1 METWINKILSQS
13 GFDPSQLEW
22 LNYVIQGSSIFL
34 LAVVINLVTRRFLI
48 RGIDYLAKKTE
59 TTWDDILVKQGV
71 FDRLGHIAPA
81 AVFYIFASGFGP
93 LETWV
98 EKFALIAM
106 VVTTMRMLDDLL
118 DSLVDI
124 YQTTGISREKP
135 IRGYSQVVKILAYM
149 VAGIF
154 VISILLNK
162 EPWSLLT
169 GLGAMSA
176 ILLLVFK
183 DSILGFIAAVQIASY
198 NMIRRGDWIEMP
210 KYGSDGEVMDISLH
224 TVKVQNWDKTIS
236 TIPTQAFIN
245 ESFKNWRGMEESEG
259 RRIKRAISIDMDS
272 IRFCDDALLEKFSK
286 SEVIGDYIKEKK
298 QEVSAYNAEK
308 GYDLSETINGRRL
321 TNVGTFRAY
330 VESYLQHHE
339 EINKNMTF
347 LVRQLAPSDKGLPI
361 EIYVFCRDQRWAHYE
376 AIQADIFDHLLA
388 VLSEFDLRIY
398 QSPSA
403 RSFFNLAGA
412 VKNA

>member
-1 METWINKILSQS
+1 
-13 GFDPSQLEW
+13 
-22 LNYVIQGSSIFL
+22 
-34 LAVVINLVTRRFLI
+34 
-48 RGIDYLAKKTE
+48 
-59 TTWDDILVKQGV
+59 
-71 FDRLGHIAPA
+71 
-81 AVFYIFASGFGP
+81 
-93 LETWV
+93 
-98 EKFALIAM
+98 
-106 VVTTMRMLDDLL
+106 
-118 DSLVDI
+118 
-124 YQTTGISREKP
+124 EKP
-135 IRGYSQVVKILAYM
+135 IRGYSQVAKILAYM

-198 NMIRRGDWIEMP
+198 NMIRRGDWVEMS
-210 KYGSDGEVMDISLH
+210 KYDSDGEVLDISLH

-245 ESFKNWRGMEESEG
+245 ESFKNWRGMEESGG

-286 SEVIGDYIKEKK
+286 SEVIGDYIKGKR

-308 GYDLSETINGRRL
+308 GYDPRETINGRRL
-321 TNVGTFRAY
+321 TNIGTFRAY
-330 VESYLQHHE
+330 VEAYLRRHK
-339 EINKNMTF
+339 EINMNMTF
-347 LVRQLAPSDKGLPI
+347 MVRQLAPSDKGLPI
-361 EIYVFCRDQRWAHYE
+361 EIYVFCRDQRWAYYE
-376 AIQADIFDHLLA
+376 AIQADIFDHLLS
-388 VLSEFDLRIY
+388 VLPEFDLWVF

-403 RSFFNLAGA
+403 RSVLNLGGA
-412 VKNA
+412 VKNT

>member
-1 METWINKILSQS
+1 MEIWINKILSQS
-13 GFDPSQLEW
+13 GFDPSQLQW
-22 LNYVIQGSSIFL
+22 LNYVIQAGGIFL
-34 LAVVINLVTRRFLI
+34 LAVVINLITRRFFI
-48 RGIDYLAKKTE
+48 RGIDYLAQKTE
-59 TTWDDILVKQGV
+59 TTWDDVLVKKGV
-71 FDRLGHIAPA
+71 FNRLGNIAPA
-81 AVFYIFASGFGP
+81 AVFYIFSSGFGP
-93 LETWV
+93 FEIWV

-106 VVTTMRMLDDLL
+106 VITTVRMLDELL

-124 YQTTGISREKP
+124 YQVTDIAREKP
-135 IRGYSQVVKILAYM
+135 IRGYSQVAKILAYM

-198 NMIRRGDWIEMP
+198 NMIRRGDWVEMS
-210 KYGSDGEVMDISLH
+210 KYDSDGEVLDISLH

-245 ESFKNWRGMEESEG
+245 ESFKNWRGMEESGG

-286 SEVIGDYIKEKK
+286 SEVIGDYIKGKR

-308 GYDLSETINGRRL
+308 GYDPRETINGRRL
-321 TNVGTFRAY
+321 TNIGTFRAY
-330 VESYLQHHE
+330 VEAYLRRHK
-339 EINKNMTF
+339 EINMNMTF
-347 LVRQLAPSDKGLPI
+347 MVRQLAPSDKGLPI
-361 EIYVFCRDQRWAHYE
+361 EIYVFCRDQRWAYYE
-376 AIQADIFDHLLA
+376 AIQADIFDHLLS
-388 VLSEFDLRIY
+388 VLPEFDLWVF

-403 RSFFNLAGA
+403 RSVLNLGGA
-412 VKNA
+412 VKNT